1 MNELVNGVKYAVG
14 VDLGGSFV
22 KSALVS
28 ELGDILYSDKLPLG
42 KNANR
47 EVILSILHTSIHST
61 LKKAREMGKPVS
73 GIGIG
78 TPGIVNKGVVL
89 GGADNLSGW
98 KNIFLSSIFSKAFK
112 LPVLVDNDANVMGLG
127 EVAYGAARGDSDVV
141 FITVGNGIGG
151 AVVINGKLFGGHG
164 NRGTELGHI
173 TIDYD
178 GIDCSCGGRGCL
190 EAYASTLALIQQY
203 ALKTGK
209 KESEIDGYNIVEEY
223 LEGEEAAVE
232 CMNDHTRYLGHGIA
246 SLINIFAPQKVVV
259 GGGISEAGSFYINLI
274 RKATF
279 KYAMPDCAANT
290 EVVAA
295 MLGNQ
300 AGSLGA
306 ASLVFNGLKFKL

>member
-14 VDLGGSFV
+14 VDLGGAFV
-22 KSALVS
+22 KFALVS
-28 ELGDILYSDKLPLG
+28 ELGDILHSDKLPLG
-42 KNANR
+42 RNANR
-47 EVILSILHTSIHST
+47 EVILSILHTAIHST
-61 LKKAREMGKPVS
+61 LKKARQMEKPVS
-73 GIGIG
+73 GVGIG
-78 TPGIVNKGVVL
+78 TPGIVYKGVVL
-89 GGADNLSGW
+89 GGADNLNGW

-112 LPVLVDNDANVMGLG
+112 LPVFVDNDANVMGLG
-127 EVAYGAARGDSDVV
+127 EVAYGAARGNSDVV
-141 FITVGNGIGG
+141 FITVGTGIGG
-151 AVVINGKLFGGHG
+151 AVVINGKLFGGHR

-173 TIDYD
+173 TINHD

-190 EAYASTLALIQQY
+190 EAYASTVALIQQY

-209 KESEIDGYNIVEEY
+209 KESEIDGYYIVEKY

-246 SLINIFAPQKVVV
+246 SLINVFAPQKVVV
-259 GGGISEAGSFYINLI
+259 GGGISEAGSFYVDLI
-274 RKATF
+274 QKATF

-306 ASLVFNGLKFKL
+306 ASLVFNG